1 MMRLAFR
8 GLTPR
13 MLGTSGRRSRGGP
26 TPSQPSYHNIGGV
39 QAPPRDDLR
48 ISLSGIMSTVVKN

>member
-8 GLTPR
+8 GKSPR
-13 MLGTSGRRSRGGP
+13 MLGASGRRSRGGP

-39 QAPPRDDLR
+39 QAPP
-48 ISLSGIMSTVVKN
+48 S

>member
-13 MLGTSGRRSRGGP
+13 MLGTSGRRDSGDP
-26 TPSQPSYHNIGGV
+26 TLHRPSYHNIGGV
-39 QAPPRDDLR
+39 QAPP
-48 ISLSGIMSTVVKN
+48 SW